1 MLEGYLVLQN
11 ELAAIRDFISRSIK
25 DRPILIIK
33 GNFTIMALYEPVQ
46 TDVEHVHLIAQP
58 LKIGACE
65 RKIWHQLSVV
75 TA

>member
-11 ELAAIRDFISRSIK
+11 VLAASRNLVSRSIK

-33 GNFTIMALYEPVQ
+33 CNFTIVALYEPVHA
-46 TDVEHVHLIAQP
+46 DVEHVHLIAQP
-58 LKIGACE
+58 LEICACE
-65 RKIWHQLSVV
+65 GKIWHQLSVV